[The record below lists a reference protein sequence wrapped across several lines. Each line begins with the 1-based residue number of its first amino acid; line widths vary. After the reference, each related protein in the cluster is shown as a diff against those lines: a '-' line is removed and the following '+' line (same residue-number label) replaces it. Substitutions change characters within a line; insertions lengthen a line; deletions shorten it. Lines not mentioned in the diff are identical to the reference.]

1 MALPDYLTPH
11 FRLSEFASKDGSAFT
26 PEAIENLRRQ
36 AQLLELIRARA
47 GNRPIRITSGY
58 RSPAHNR
65 AVHGATHSQ
74 HPLGTATDM
83 NISGMSPRQTTDLIT
98 SMIAAGELPS
108 GGLGVYDGWVHYD
121 HRPGN
126 ARWAEDG
133 GPKPPYASRATTVDD
148 ILGGGRPAEALGAAS
163 PAFDS
168 DAQFTPVSGMG
179 SLPTPRAASQAAMAP
194 DFEPATRDVGVQATQ
209 ALMSDILKNAG
220 SFNYADQLAKREE
233 FSRQIVDAYGKDQ
246 EMSLGDIPGVIIGAP
261 FNLLRNAL
269 APVRRALGNPG
280 QLRSDALGGATGDAL
295 LAAATG
301 DPSILQKAQET
312 PGAGA
317 WLQSLVTD
325 QQERKAAAARQAIA
339 ALGLYDKR
347 MGREADVFLTQ
358 AQTAAQ
364 KAAALSS
371 ASEAYSRL
379 SGPYYKRFE
388 VNSGTNAQNAAAEQ
402 SIAAANKADMERA
415 LAPGVARSTM
425 GENDAQARAANA
437 LAANREAEL
446 PFIPKEAA
454 GRVGLLEAQ
463 TRAAEAAGG
472 LADTRAADINLRRP
486 LVLGKIASE
495 IDKIGAGRDQILAET
510 DNIIQ
515 QGDVIR
521 GQVDLL
527 KSKNMLTQ
535 EQIDVMEKTGDLMNA
550 KEARAWL
557 DIQGAALK
565 QIQDVQMS
573 GLQEAEAQARI
584 KDITTRTDAAKA
596 LMAARAE
603 KLPGELGV
611 LQAQIGALNARARN
625 IGNGLGVR
633 SGNPALADEYRR
645 AMILNVTARTQAV
658 RQGAVMTE
666 NQRAKLGMEQDE
678 RISQMR
684 QAIAEGNIPTSADGA
699 AIIQERLNQ
708 IGAGDRWEARHT
720 DTWMPFDESLNIVPR
735 SDRQVV
741 VPTGNIGGANN
752 QQSSTLTETEAAH
765 RNSGGFDDNAYAT
778 FAELDAAVRAGQIP
792 RDVAR
797 GIAERRGWS
806 IPNSGN

>member
-1 MALPDYLTPH
+1 MALDDYLSPH
-11 FRLSEFASKDGSAFT
+11 FRLSEFASHDGSPFSPSAL
-26 PEAIENLRRQ
+26 ENLRKQ

-58 RSPAHNR
+58 RSPAHNT
-65 AVHGATHSQ
+65 AVGGATHSQ

-98 SMIAAGELPS
+98 SMIANGELPS

-133 GPKPPYASRATTVDD
+133 GPKPAYASRATTVDD
-148 ILGGGRPAEALGAAS
+148 ILGGGTPAEALGAAS

-168 DAQFTPVSGMG
+168 EAQFTPVSGLG
-179 SLPTPRAASQAAMAP
+179 SLPTPRVATQSEMAP
-194 DFEPATRDVGVQATQ
+194 DFEPATRDMGVQATQ

-220 SFNYADQLAKREE
+220 SFNYADQLAKRDQ
-233 FSRQIVDAYGKDQ
+233 FSRQIIDAYGKDQ
-246 EMSLGDIPGVIIGAP
+246 QMTLGDIPGAIIGAP
-261 FNLLRNAL
+261 FNILRNAL
-269 APVRRALGNPG
+269 APVRRALGNQS
-280 QLRSDALGGATGDAL
+280 QLREDALGGATGDAL

-371 ASEAYSRL
+371 ASEALSRL
-379 SGPYYKRFE
+379 GSSYYKRFE
-388 VNSGTNAQNAAAEQ
+388 VNSGTNAQNAAAEN

-415 LAPGVARSTM
+415 LAPGLAQSTM
-425 GENDAQARAANA
+425 GENNAQARAANA
-437 LAANREAEL
+437 LAAGREAEL

-527 KSKNMLTQ
+527 KSKNMLNQ
-535 EQIDVMEKTGDLMNA
+535 EQIDVMEKTGDLMDA

-584 KDITTRTDAAKA
+584 NDITTRTDAAKA
-596 LMAARAE
+596 LMAARAV

-645 AMILNVTARTQAV
+645 AIIQNVTARTQVV

-666 NQRAKLGMEQDE
+666 NQRAQLGLERDK
-678 RISQMR
+678 RISEIN
-684 QAIAEGNIPTSADGA
+684 QAIKQGNIPTDPDGA
-699 AIIQERLNQ
+699 AIAQERLNQ
-708 IGAGDRWEARHT
+708 IGASDTWEARYT
-720 DTWMPFDESLNIVPR
+720 DRWGPFNRLDIVPR
-735 SDRQVV
+735 SDRQVA

-778 FAELDAAVRAGQIP
+778 FAELDAAVRAGQVP
-792 RDVAR
+792 REVAR